1 MTRPLRTIKIRDIGG
16 NAEVA
21 EICGVTTQAVSN
33 WVARWEGRS
42 DRPAPVARLATGP
55 VWDLDEIR
63 VWSISAE
70 NSVTK
75 T

>member
-1 MTRPLRTIKIRDIGG
+1 MTRPLRTIRIRDIGG

-42 DRPAPVARLATGP
+42 DRPQPVARISTGP
-55 VWDLDEIR
+55 IWDLDEIR
-63 VWSISAE
+63 TWSLSAG
-70 NSVTK
+70 SRVSL
-75 T
+75 